1 MLPILPQSI
10 QLLDDGIV
18 SLAALTLVISRESV
32 ENTVEMS
39 ASLQSLY
46 TQGGSVAEWLAY

>member
-18 SLAALTLVISRESV
+18 SLAALTLVISRESI